1 MTRDELQALIDR
13 VIGKKGILRAPSY
26 WVSRLLGNL
35 MDYTDGKAKEGK
47 AYTDDAVKNVKITVD
62 SEMSD
67 ESENPVGNK
76 VIKAYVDM
84 HEGHMYNNIVTL
96 YDNTK
101 YVVSVN
107 INSRIYV
114 TVDEDVAA
122 KGYRA
127 IIELTTPSNLFGLSF
142 DLADSIKWAN
152 GIVPSFTPATQ
163 YVIYIV
169 NGVAVC
175 MAAIERAALDL
186 SDIEDID
193 SPYFTII
200 AMDDNCEV
208 QFRYHTGDNTRY
220 AIGSGLWRQ
229 ISQDETIIINA
240 GQSIAIQSDSGGNFN
255 VSKRFYATGSILS
268 LSSVDDGSGILH
280 RDDVYGLFEGSL
292 VVGCSKDL
300 FAGIT
305 QLKGG
310 TVFYELFANCGFLE
324 QAPNLPSC
332 AIPSACCAY
341 MFKNCRSLEIAP
353 ELPSTELGENCYA
366 SMFMN
371 CSALRVAPKLPAT
384 TLAKGCYASMFNG
397 CTSLRV
403 APELPATILVD
414 NCYGVC
420 EGSSGMFGQCTALTN
435 SPRLVAETLAPSCYK
450 EMFYGCSSL
459 NDVTV
464 LANDVSA
471 TDCMK
476 FWLRGVSTTGIVSKL
491 TGVNIQSGE
500 SGIPDGWTV
509 YSYNAAN
516 IV

>member
-1 MTRDELQALIDR
+1 MTREELQALIDR
-13 VIGKKGILRAPSY
+13 VIGKKGILRAPSF
-26 WVSRLLGNL
+26 WMRRLFGNL

-107 INSRIYV
+107 TNSRIYV
-114 TVDEDVAA
+114 TVDTDLAA

-127 IIELTTPSNLFGLSF
+127 IIELTTPSDLFGLSIN
-142 DLADSIKWAN
+142 LADSIKWAN
-152 GIVPSFTPATQ
+152 GIVPSFIPATK
-163 YVIYIV
+163 YVIDIV

-175 MAAIERAALDL
+175 MAALERAALDL

-200 AMDDNCEV
+200 AMDDDCEV
-208 QFRYHTGDNTRY
+208 SFKSTSGSLRY
-220 AIGSGLWRQ
+220 AVGSGLWRNVSYNTT
-229 ISQDETIIINA
+229 ISVILNA
-240 GQSIAIQSDSGGNFN
+240 GQSIAFDATNGNPN
-255 VSKRFYATGSILS
+255 IKVSRRYYATGSILS
-268 LSSVDDGSGILH
+268 LNSGSGGAIH
-280 RDDVYGLFEGSL
+280 RDDIYNLFKGSQ
-292 VVGCSKDL
+292 VVGCSKNL
-300 FAGIT
+300 LAGIT
-305 QLKGG
+305 QLKGN
-310 TVFYELFANCGFLE
+310 TVFYDLFANCGLLT

-332 AIPSACCAY
+332 AIPSGCCSG
-341 MFKNCRSLEIAP
+341 MFRNCRSLEIAP

-366 SMFMN
+366 SMFVN

-403 APELPATILVD
+403 APELPATILAD
-414 NCYGVC
+414 NCYGTY
-420 EGSSGMFGQCTALTN
+420 EGGSGMFGQCTALTS

-509 YSYNAAN
+509 YNYNAAD